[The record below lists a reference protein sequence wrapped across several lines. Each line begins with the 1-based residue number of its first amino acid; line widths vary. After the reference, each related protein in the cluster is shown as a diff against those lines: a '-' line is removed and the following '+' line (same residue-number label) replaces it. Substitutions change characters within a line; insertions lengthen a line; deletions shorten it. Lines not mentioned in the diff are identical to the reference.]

1 MDADVDLSV
10 RPTVSHKL
18 ESIKANN
25 DFRIQGHDGRSRT
38 ADLDVT
44 LAMSPEIWGE
54 HGVLLRLTNSS
65 CFSRCNAI
73 PGSKKRNG

>member
-18 ESIKANN
+18 ESMRANN
-25 DFRIQGHDGRSRT
+25 DFRIQGYDGRSRT

-44 LAMSPEIWGE
+44 LAMSPEI
-54 HGVLLRLTNSS
+54 
-65 CFSRCNAI
+65 
-73 PGSKKRNG
+73 